1 MRRLKA
7 ATCAVL
13 AALAVSAPLSFAI
26 AAGGGGGGGAGG
38 GGGGPGGGGGFGG
51 FGGNSAAHVSPLG
64 ATNSNGPNSLDR
76 DLGTNRAGDVMNPQ
90 GATHNEIP
98 SGVGTPTPPSEP
110 GR

>member
-13 AALAVSAPLSFAI
+13 AALAVSVPLSFAI

-51 FGGNSAAHVSPLG
+51 NSAAHVSPRG
-64 ATNSNGPNSLDR
+64 ATNSSGPNSLDR